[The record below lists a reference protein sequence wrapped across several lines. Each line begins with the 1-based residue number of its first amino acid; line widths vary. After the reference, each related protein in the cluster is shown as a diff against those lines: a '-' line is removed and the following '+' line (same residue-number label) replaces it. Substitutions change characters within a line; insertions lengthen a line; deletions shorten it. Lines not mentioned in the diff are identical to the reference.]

1 MVRGFL
7 GVYFSGDVF
16 LKTFFTMFD
25 PKKTKAPKVRSET
38 PRDTKPI
45 SGAIVRIKSASIFIT
60 KTTFL
65 NYPLKLILFGARFNG
80 AVYGRSKKYK

>member
-1 MVRGFL
+1 MNKVKPLAIKVRGFFD
-7 GVYFSGDVF
+7 VYFSGDVF

-25 PKKTKAPKVRSET
+25 PKKTKAPKVRSVT

-45 SGAIVRIKSASIFIT
+45 SGAIVRIKSASTFIT

-65 NYPLKLILFGARFNG
+65 NSSLKLI
-80 AVYGRSKKYK
+80 VHIYISIYV

>member
-1 MVRGFL
+1 MNKVKPLTFMIRGFFDD
-7 GVYFSGDVF
+7 YFSEDVF

-25 PKKTKAPKVRSET
+25 PKNTKAPKVRSVI

-65 NYPLKLILFGARFNG
+65 NFSLKLI
-80 AVYGRSKKYK
+80 VHIYISIYV